1 MPGGITPSRAGGFK
15 KRRPGVLAE
24 RGVVELLRKRGLS
37 LKFSLGRNAIREDV
51 IGLMKKRAVYKFEE
65 IGSTEDLLYYGV
77 GTLVTPDGE
86 VVGFYATIGLFGLK
100 GEKWTKE
107 YSDTVLTSFT

>member
-1 MPGGITPSRAGGFK
+1 
-15 KRRPGVLAE
+15 
-24 RGVVELLRKRGLS
+24 
-37 LKFSLGRNAIREDV
+37 
-51 IGLMKKRAVYKFEE
+51 MKKRAVYKFEE